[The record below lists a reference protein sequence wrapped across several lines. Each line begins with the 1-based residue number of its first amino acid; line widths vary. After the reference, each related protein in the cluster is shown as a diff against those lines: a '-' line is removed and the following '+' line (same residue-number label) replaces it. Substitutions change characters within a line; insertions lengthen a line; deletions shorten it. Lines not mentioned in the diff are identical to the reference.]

1 VNDAIKLVAYFVATI
16 IIGAVLAPNLF
27 WSAQT
32 LAAHGILPFLTRY
45 DFETFFHRA
54 LLVAAVVLLW
64 PLLRL
69 SDVRSLED
77 LGLAPNPKWGRDVV
91 GGSIISIVPLLF
103 CGVLLIAFHLYAIR
117 HNISW
122 PRFGKILLASMAVP
136 FIEEAFFRGI
146 VLGFLLRTGRK
157 YIAMVAASVIFA
169 VVHFLKA
176 PERTSEVVTW
186 TSGFTSI
193 VHAFDGIGDPMM
205 VGLALATLFLIGLIL
220 AEARVVTR
228 SLWLPIG
235 LHAGWIFASGA
246 FTKLARQQVLMFP
259 WIGKNMLVG
268 VIPLGLAVVTWL
280 LMRAWLK
287 YDRHP
292 HA

>member
-1 VNDAIKLVAYFVATI
+1 
-16 IIGAVLAPNLF
+16 
-27 WSAQT
+27 
-32 LAAHGILPFLTRY
+32 
-45 DFETFFHRA
+45 
-54 LLVAAVVLLW
+54 
-64 PLLRL
+64 
-69 SDVRSLED
+69 
-77 LGLAPNPKWGRDVV
+77 
-91 GGSIISIVPLLF
+91 
-103 CGVLLIAFHLYAIR
+103 
-117 HNISW
+117 
-122 PRFGKILLASMAVP
+122 
-136 FIEEAFFRGI
+136 
-146 VLGFLLRTGRK
+146 
-157 YIAMVAASVIFA
+157 
-169 VVHFLKA
+169 
-176 PERTSEVVTW
+176 
-186 TSGFTSI
+186 
-193 VHAFDGIGDPMM
+193 MM